1 MINYKIKYLTIRVYA
16 IIINDKKEV
25 LLSDEFQLGIK
36 MTKFPGGD
44 LEFGEGT
51 IECLK
56 REAIEEFGQEI
67 EVIEHFYTTDFFQQ
81 AMFKND
87 YQVVSI
93 YYLAKFIDK
102 IKFKISDKAF
112 DFKELKNESQSFRWQ
127 AIKKL
132 KINDLTLPIDQ
143 KVAEMIIRGNL

>member
-1 MINYKIKYLTIRVYA
+1 MSKNQINKFTIRVYA
-16 IIINDKKEV
+16 IIINNKNEI
-25 LLSDEFQLGIK
+25 LLSDEFQMEMK
-36 MTKFPGGD
+36 MTKFPGGG

-56 REAIEEFGQEI
+56 REAIEEFGQKI